1 MFSKMQMSHK
11 LKFGQDGAT
20 VLTEEPTKTS
30 ENTYSHKPNE
40 KAEFVLKKELS
51 SASSVMDDEEEEE
64 KT

>member
-20 VLTEEPTKTS
+20 VLTEEPTSTY
-30 ENTYSHKPNE
+30 ENTYSHKANE
-40 KAEFVLKKELS
+40 KAEIVIKKELS
-51 SASSVMDDEEEEE
+51 SASSVMDDEEEE

>member
-11 LKFGQDGAT
+11 LKFGQDGANI
-20 VLTEEPTKTS
+20 LTEPTSTS
-30 ENTYSHKPNE
+30 ENTYSHKANE